1 MIIPK
6 CLECYVI
13 HNYLILGGPDVK
25 KRLGDIFVFSLSL
38 IALIISFALLRM
50 FGAYEIEYGD
60 GALIVDGGWL
70 MIIMNVVRIIVL
82 LVLNILS
89 GIRLWKKPR

>member
-1 MIIPK
+1 M
-6 CLECYVI
+6 
-13 HNYLILGGPDVK
+13 K